1 MNPVV
6 SSFAKRLLFVTL
18 AFGILSIALYFVLPK
33 TWFSPSLPFLFIF
46 YFACSFLSFILLSS
60 SLETRSKRF
69 ISVFMLTT
77 AIKLFLFITVMIIY
91 SFLNRKD
98 AVAFLLNFFILYL
111 VYTVFEVVQII
122 SLSKSSSAV
131 KKRNEG

>member
-1 MNPVV
+1 
-6 SSFAKRLLFVTL
+6 
-18 AFGILSIALYFVLPK
+18 
-33 TWFSPSLPFLFIF
+33 
-46 YFACSFLSFILLSS
+46 
-60 SLETRSKRF
+60 
-69 ISVFMLTT
+69 MLTT